1 MPTEAEQ
8 IRQLKELVQKTRE
21 VIARQNEE
29 LESLNSAPNP
39 LAVFLRWYDEDA
51 RLAVIS
57 NSGRETR
64 VAVAT
69 GLAPVPGARVLL
81 TGDTMAVIAVSDP
94 QVHGEVATLD
104 HTLEDGRL
112 YVTTRADEGMVVGRS
127 CAVNGLEIKP
137 GSTLLID
144 PKAQLALSV
153 VDGPDETRDLMLEDV
168 PDITYEDI
176 GGLEDQI
183 SQIHDSI
190 ELPYLHA
197 DLFKKYKRRAT
208 KGILLYGPPGCGKT
222 LVAKAVANA
231 LAQKSGRKTAHF
243 MNVKGPELLN
253 KWVGETERAIR
264 EVFAKARELAEEGD
278 PVVIFFDEM
287 ESMFRQRGAGIS
299 SDIESTIVPAL
310 LAEMDG
316 VESLSNVIVI
326 GASNRQDL
334 IDPAILRPG
343 RLDIKISVGRPD
355 QHAAYAIFLK
365 YLTTDLPYHH
375 SVLRSADAAGDVT
388 SVEFLAGEAVRVM
401 YAETKETE
409 FLEVTYQDGQKEVLH
424 FRDFASGAMV
434 ASVVDRAKTAAIKD
448 ELAGTGEGIT
458 LEHLLRAVAEEFKE
472 NEDLPNTSNP
482 DDWARI
488 SGKKGE
494 RIAHV
499 RPLLREVTDDKP
511 VEDVYT
517 KQYL

>member
-57 NSGRETR
+57 NSGREMR
-64 VAVAT
+64 VAVAA

-104 HTLEDGRL
+104 HALEDGRL

-197 DLFKKYKRRAT
+197 DLFRKYKRRAT

-343 RLDIKISVGRPD
+343 RLDIKIQVGRPD
-355 QHAAYAIFLK
+355 HSAAIDIFDK
-365 YLTTDLPYHH
+365 YLTDDLPYAAKHH
-375 SVLRSADAAGDVT
+375 VHGDMYWLKLGVHTADA
-388 SVEFLAGEAVRVM
+388 M

-424 FRDFASGAMV
+424 FRDFASGAMI

-499 RPLLREVTDDKP
+499 RPLLREVTEDKP

>member
-51 RLAVIS
+51 RTAIIS
-57 NSGRETR
+57 NSGREMR

-69 GLAPVPGARVLL
+69 GLAPDTGVRVLL
-81 TGDTMAVIAVSDP
+81 TEGSGAITEVSDL

-104 HTLEDGRL
+104 HALEDGRL
-112 YVTTRADEGMVVGRS
+112 YVTTRTDEGMVVGRS
-127 CAVNGLEIKP
+127 CAVNGLEIKS

-144 PKAQLALSV
+144 AKAQLALSV
-153 VDGPDETRDLMLEDV
+153 VEGPDETRDLMLEDV
-168 PDITYEDI
+168 PDISYEDI
-176 GGLEDQI
+176 GGLEAQLN
-183 SQIHDSI
+183 QIHDAI

-208 KGILLYGPPGCGKT
+208 QGILLYGPPGCGKT
-222 LVAKAVANA
+222 LVAKAVANS
-231 LAQKSGRKTAHF
+231 LAQKSGRKTVHF
-243 MNVKGPELLN
+243 LNVKGPELLN
-253 KWVGETERAIR
+253 KWVGETERVIR
-264 EVFAKARELAEEGD
+264 EVFTKARELAGEGD

-287 ESMFRQRGAGIS
+287 DSMFRQRGSGIS

-355 QHAAYAIFLK
+355 QHAARAIFQK
-365 YLTTDLPYHH
+365 YLTADLPYSPPTDYHTLT
-375 SVLRSADAAGDVT
+375 VLIDAV
-388 SVEFLAGEAVRVM
+388 VEKM

-424 FRDFASGAMV
+424 FKDFSSGAMI

-448 ELAGTGEGIT
+448 ELAGLGEGIT
-458 LEHLLRAVAEEFKE
+458 LEHLLQAVAEEFKE

>member
-51 RLAVIS
+51 RTAVIS
-57 NSGRETR
+57 NSGREMR

-69 GLAPVPGARVLL
+69 GLTPVTGDRVLL
-81 TGDTMAVIAVSDP
+81 TGGTMAAIAVSDP

-127 CAVNGLEIKP
+127 CAVNGLEIKI

-144 PKAQLALSV
+144 AKAQLALSIV
-153 VDGPDETRDLMLEDV
+153 EGPDETRDLMLEAV
-168 PDITYEDI
+168 PDISYEDI

-197 DLFKKYKRRAT
+197 DLFRKYKRRAT

-231 LAQKSGRKTAHF
+231 LAQKSGRKTVHF

-264 EVFAKARELAEEGD
+264 EVFAKARELAGEGD

-343 RLDIKISVGRPD
+343 RLDIKIQVGRPD
-355 QHAAYAIFLK
+355 RSAAIDIFDK
-365 YLTTDLPYHH
+365 YLTDDLPYAAKHH
-375 SVLRSADAAGDVT
+375 VHGDMYWLKLSVHTADA
-388 SVEFLAGEAVRVM
+388 M

-424 FRDFASGAMV
+424 FRDFASGAMI

>member
-57 NSGRETR
+57 NSGREMR

-197 DLFKKYKRRAT
+197 DLFRKYKRRAT

-343 RLDIKISVGRPD
+343 RLDIKIQVGRPD
-355 QHAAYAIFLK
+355 HSAAIDIFDK
-365 YLTTDLPYHH
+365 YLTDDLPYAAKHH
-375 SVLRSADAAGDVT
+375 VHGDMYWLKLSVHTADA
-388 SVEFLAGEAVRVM
+388 M

-424 FRDFASGAMV
+424 FKDFSSGAMI